1 MLYVV
6 YDNNSIVL
14 QTGYKPDAKEY
25 ARHRAKIVGSFVT
38 LSTYEFVENEVIA
51 DDD

>member
-6 YDNNSIVL
+6 YDHNSIVL

-25 ARHRAKIVGSFVT
+25 ARGRAKLVGSFVT
-38 LSTYEFVENEVIA
+38 LITYEFVEDEIIA